1 MFTSPM
7 ATVAKRNLTH
17 CLQWFAAWQ
26 NSTRHLQTFARMRT
40 GAGSPHQ
47 NFTTKKRPQGT
58 VFLLWRPGSES
69 NRHPRICSPLHNHSA
84 TRPKQQ
90 EHITQKK
97 IVFQDKNSI

>member
-1 MFTSPM
+1 MIDIIHICMFISQQKKRPQGTVFFIVEAWVGMFASPM

-58 VFLLWRPGSES
+58 VFF
-69 NRHPRICSPLHNHSA
+69 
-84 TRPKQQ
+84 
-90 EHITQKK
+90 
-97 IVFQDKNSI
+97 IVEAWVGIEPA